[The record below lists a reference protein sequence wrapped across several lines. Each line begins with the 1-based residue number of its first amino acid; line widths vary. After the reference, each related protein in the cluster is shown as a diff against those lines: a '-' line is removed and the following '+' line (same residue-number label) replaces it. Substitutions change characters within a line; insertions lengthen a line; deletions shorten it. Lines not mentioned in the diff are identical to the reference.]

1 MSYLP
6 GRVCWRHIGPTCPC
20 RLGPSLAL
28 APLDADGVPPS
39 RLKVWIV
46 FGVLL
51 AFALLLLHR
60 EANR

>member
-1 MSYLP
+1 VSAA
-6 GRVCWRHIGPTCPC
+6 
-20 RLGPSLAL
+20 LAL
-28 APLDADGVPPS
+28 ALTSGLALDGAPIDADGVPPS
-39 RLKVWIV
+39 RLEVWIV